1 MRASTSR
8 SVSPGDSVSMTS
20 NEIQKRALEMRRPP
34 EAAFLMVA
42 EEKDEAMRFGNF
54 RGGNLVQNF
63 EEYLKN
69 IFDPLFEVCL
79 RFSQAEL
86 CVLCQKIREG
96 FLILSKVNSRS
107 VLILEFLRPF
117 VAKKQEQLLES
128 MLTLSV
134 AVCVFVCTGGRVG

>member
-1 MRASTSR
+1 
-8 SVSPGDSVSMTS
+8 MTS

-42 EEKDEAMRFGNF
+42 EEKDEVMRFGNF

-86 CVLCQKIREG
+86 CVLCQKIKRGVSNSFEGELSFGGYFGVPSALRREETRTVIG
-96 FLILSKVNSRS
+96 KHVN
-107 VLILEFLRPF
+107 
-117 VAKKQEQLLES
+117 A
-128 MLTLSV
+128 
-134 AVCVFVCTGGRVG
+134 